1 MMLDNETVQE
11 IAKAT
16 GKTAD
21 LLRAA
26 GGFLDDVLGKTLRE
40 FGGVLADW
48 AAHFRLRN
56 ALAIAEKAQRLLD
69 ARGVKG
75 KLLSVEPRFAL
86 SLLDAAS
93 LETEDEIQELWAAL
107 FANAADPH
115 RALCLRKVFLEVLRG
130 LEPVDARIMK
140 FLADPTLDARYTV
153 LTGATVNANVISA
166 GIEVDIKNVKI
177 SLQTL
182 ARYQC
187 VIDSWEST
195 LQGLDRGYGGFR
207 VDSSQSN
214 FRLSNLGVELMRA
227 TGA

>member
-1 MMLDNETVQE
+1 MLDKETVQE

-26 GGFLDDVLGKTLRE
+26 GRFLDDVLGKTLRE
-40 FGGVLADW
+40 FGGVLSDW
-48 AAHFRLRN
+48 AAHFRWRN

-75 KLLSVEPRFAL
+75 ELLSIEPRFAL
-86 SLLDAAS
+86 PLLDAAS
-93 LETEDEIQELWAAL
+93 LETEDEIQQLWAAL

-115 RALCLRKVFLEVLRG
+115 RGLRLRKVFLEVLRG
-130 LEPVDARIMK
+130 LEPLDARIML
-140 FLADPTLDARYTV
+140 FLADPTLDDRYTI
-153 LTGATVNANVISA
+153 LTGATVNAEVIST
-166 GIEVDIKNVKI
+166 GIEADLREVKI

-195 LQGLDRGYGGFR
+195 LQGLDTGYRGFR
-207 VDSSQSN
+207 VDNPKSN
-214 FRLSNLGVELMRA
+214 FRLSNLGVELMCA
-227 TGA
+227 TGT